1 MLNKQSESRKL
12 IEIPY
17 INININVQGKLKS
30 MDISFGSYTNLLP
43 NVVILTY

>member
-17 INININVQGKLKS
+17 ININVQGKLKS